1 MQTTEPLRAHQA
13 GVFKTITGSVSPV
26 KEGSPPSDVPTN
38 NIRKIE
44 TKMIKKNKRKPHPG
58 RASSNISDKRIEGA
72 AVGARMLL

>member
-13 GVFKTITGSVSPV
+13 GVFKTITGSVSPD
-26 KEGSPPSDVPTN
+26 KEGSPSDVPTN

-44 TKMIKKNKRKPHPG
+44 TNIIKKNKRKPHPG

-72 AVGARMLL
+72 GVGSRMLL